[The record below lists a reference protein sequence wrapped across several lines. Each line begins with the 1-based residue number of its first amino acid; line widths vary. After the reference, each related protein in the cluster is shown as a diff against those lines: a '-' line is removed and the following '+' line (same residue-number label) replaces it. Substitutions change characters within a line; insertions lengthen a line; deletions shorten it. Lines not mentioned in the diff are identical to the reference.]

1 LEGAAD
7 ELKVVAVVNSGDDIR
22 RAKELVSEEIANAVL
37 H

>member
-1 LEGAAD
+1 
-7 ELKVVAVVNSGDDIR
+7 VHSGDDIR